1 MVKRERKPSRR
12 PARQAPPEKR
22 PKKVEDADTPGFAA
36 RKIAAEALF
45 SVLNRSRPLDEA
57 LDSAT
62 GVEGLSALPDR
73 DRALVR
79 MLVATVLRR
88 LGTLRA
94 LHATMMEKGLPKD
107 VPQVE
112 IALLLGTAQ
121 ILFLDVPDHASVDLS
136 VRLASAPRNARYAG
150 LVNAVLRRM
159 TREGRERI
167 AALDPSLDTPAWL
180 RERWI
185 AHYGAETAAS
195 IMAAHQVEPPLDI
208 TVKSDASSWAEKL
221 GGTLLPNGTVRI
233 ASAGSVTALPGFTEG
248 AWWVQD
254 VAASIPARILGN
266 VAGLSVADLCA
277 APGGKT
283 AQLAASGANVVA
295 VDRSEPRMKRL
306 RENLSRLSLT
316 AETVVADASNW
327 NAEPFDAVLLDAPCS
342 ATGTIRRHPDIPW
355 QKRLADIAAL
365 AGLQTR
371 LLDRAAKLTKP
382 GGLLVY
388 ATCSLEPEEG
398 EQQIEAFLARHPE
411 FGRLPIESSE
421 LEGFSKF
428 LLPAGDM
435 RSLPFHV
442 SGADSRLNGCDG
454 FYSARLRRIS

>member
-1 MVKRERKPSRR
+1 MVRRERKASGR
-12 PARQAPPEKR
+12 PARPAPPEKR
-22 PKKVEDADTPGFAA
+22 AKKPEDADTPGFAA

-45 SVLNRSRPLDEA
+45 AILHRGRPLDEL
-57 LDSAT
+57 LDSAI

-79 MLVATVLRR
+79 MLTATVLRR

-94 LHATMMEKGLPKD
+94 LLAGMMERGLPKD

-121 ILFLDVPDHASVDLS
+121 ILFLDVPDHAAVDLS

-159 TREGRERI
+159 TREGREKF
-167 AALDPSLDTPAWL
+167 AALDPSLDTPVWL

-185 AHYGAETAAS
+185 SHYGAATAAS
-195 IMAAHQVEPPLDI
+195 IMTAHRIEPPLDI
-208 TVKSDASSWAEKL
+208 TVKSDAPAWAKKL
-221 GGTLLPNGTVRI
+221 AGTLLPNGTIRV
-233 ASAGSVTALPGFTEG
+233 ASAGTVTALPGFSEG

-254 VAASIPARILGN
+254 VAASMPTRLLGN

-283 AQLAASGANVVA
+283 AQLAAAGANVVA
-295 VDRSEPRMKRL
+295 VDRSESRMKRL
-306 RENLSRLSLT
+306 RENLARLSLA
-316 AETVVADASNW
+316 AETVVADAANW
-327 NAEPFDAVLLDAPCS
+327 DAGPFDAILLDAPCS

-365 AGLQTR
+365 IGLRTR

-398 EQQIEAFLARHPE
+398 ERQIESFLTRHADFARA
-411 FGRLPIESSE
+411 PIVASE
-421 LEGFSKF
+421 LEGFPEF
-428 LLPAGDM
+428 LSPAGDM

-442 SGADSRLNGCDG
+442 SGADSGLHGCDG
-454 FYSARLRRIS
+454 FYSARLRRLS